1 MALLYAVVDRDSRVL
16 LARSS
21 EAAASRPAEDVAL
34 LGMFL
39 AYSDSVGCSLDG
51 FSTSDCQI
59 RFSRHAAENSSCL
72 QNLGLCEYGLQ
83 CQCGADCR
91 LVCVDFWSVTTR
103 VAACRPWTDFC
114 RQAER
119 ILCSCRL
126 PGYQHQ
132 GQLLTLLCECRS
144 GAQPNNTVAVW
155 GKLHQLR
162 SD

>member
-59 RFSRHAAENSSCL
+59 RFSRHGAATLSCL
-72 QNLGLCEYGLQ
+72 KNLERHEHGLQ
-83 CQCGADCR
+83 WGAECR
-91 LVCVDFWSVTTR
+91 LVCVDFCSVKTR
-103 VAACRPWTDFC
+103 SAACRPWTDFC
-114 RQAER
+114 RQVER
-119 ILCSCRL
+119 IFCSCRQ
-126 PGYQHQ
+126 PDYQHQ
-132 GQLLTLLCECRS
+132 GQRVDSFL
-144 GAQPNNTVAVW
+144 
-155 GKLHQLR
+155 
-162 SD
+162 